1 MTTARGI
8 LLALLLAG
16 CNGGPAIGPRASPSA
31 ASSASN
37 LAALP
42 LGQPP
47 GEATP
52 AAAAISNPLEGSAQA
67 VAQGKAL
74 FTAMNCVYCHGPQG
88 AGLIGPPLDSPAW
101 RYGGAPAQIYNSIH
115 DGRPQGMPAWGSRL
129 PPEQIWQL
137 VAYLESLGG
146 AAPPAN
152 MAGVGPPE
160 PSTTG
165 PQVAGQVQTDTAH
178 QALVAAN
185 QRPGRP

>member
-1 MTTARGI
+1 MTAARGI

-16 CNGGPAIGPRASPSA
+16 CNGGPAIGPRPSSSSA
-31 ASSASN
+31 PSASN

-47 GEATP
+47 GEATL
-52 AAAAISNPLEGSAQA
+52 AAAAINNPLEGSPQA

-88 AGLIGPPLDSPAW
+88 SGLIGPPLDSAAW

-137 VAYLESLGG
+137 VAYLESFGG

-152 MAGVGPPE
+152 MTGVGPPE

-178 QALVAAN
+178 QGLEDAN
-185 QRPGRP
+185 KRPGRP